1 MKYLQQVKR
10 VGVDHYNSTIFQE
23 YDMGTHALQMGH
35 YKAYD
40 KDNTLI
46 DEGTYVS
53 TMHTHTHTRLKA
65 ITIPGRLIGLYT
77 HETGP
82 ILIPAVI
89 R

>member
-23 YDMGTHALQMGH
+23 YDMGTHALQMGR

-40 KDNTLI
+40 KDDTFI

-53 TMHTHTHTRLKA
+53 MMHTHTHTYTYTHTHTRSKA
-65 ITIPGRLIGLYT
+65 ITIPGSMIWFA
-77 HETGP
+77 HP
-82 ILIPAVI
+82 
-89 R
+89 